1 MRKGLSKQEMMDLP
15 LPEFCELQLFDE
27 YLEPQSPQLD
37 DIRHSIT
44 QANLYRSSGNLSKDG
59 LKRMKAEDFRMFSD
73 EAIFKTPEQ
82 LEEIK
87 RKQEQQRIQA
97 VNQMLTPAQLK
108 QLKEMQRGASNGKEK

>member
-1 MRKGLSKQEMMDLP
+1 MRKGLSKQEMMDFP
-15 LPEFCELQLFDE
+15 LPEFLELQLFDE

-73 EAIFKTPEQ
+73 ETVFKTPEQ
-82 LEEIK
+82 IAEIK
-87 RKQEQQRIQA
+87 RMENEKRLAAITSMADPKDLEKLRQR
-97 VNQMLTPAQLK
+97 
-108 QLKEMQRGASNGKEK
+108 QRGIKNGKKE